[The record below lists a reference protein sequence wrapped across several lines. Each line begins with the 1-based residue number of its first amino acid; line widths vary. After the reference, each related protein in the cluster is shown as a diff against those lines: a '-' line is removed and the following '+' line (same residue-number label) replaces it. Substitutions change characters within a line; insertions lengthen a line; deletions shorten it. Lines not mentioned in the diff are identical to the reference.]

1 MSLYTKTLAGVLI
14 TLLLIPV
21 LEKQGKDM
29 ALVLSAAAC
38 CIAALAVFTFLE
50 PVLAFLLG
58 LQAETNLEGETVKT
72 LLKLVG
78 IGLTGETAA
87 LLCADAGSS
96 ALGKGVQL
104 LTSSLILSLSV
115 PMLQRLI
122 HLIRDILGGL

>member
-1 MSLYTKTLAGVLI
+1 MTLFAKTLAGMII

-38 CIAALAVFTFLE
+38 CMAALAVFSFLE
-50 PVLAFLLG
+50 PVLSFLLS
-58 LQAETNLEGETVKT
+58 LQTETNLEGETVRT

-87 LLCADAGSS
+87 LLCTDAGSS

-104 LTSSLILSLSV
+104 LTASLILSLSV
-115 PMLQRLI
+115 PMLQRI
-122 HLIRDILGGL
+122 MDLIRDILGGL